1 MKFIIKG
8 GKTMNK
14 IVKFFRNIYLRVM
27 INIELKRFYKLYD
40 YYTVLVKTVFD
51 YKDVEDS
58 LLEVCDSIDNKLI
71 ELYDLE

>member
-1 MKFIIKG
+1 
-8 GKTMNK
+8 MNK

-40 YYTVLVKTVFD
+40 YYIELENSKLYDRDVF
-51 YKDVEDS
+51 EC
-58 LLEVCDSIDNKLI
+58 LEEINYSICNKLL

>member
-1 MKFIIKG
+1 
-8 GKTMNK
+8 MNK
-14 IVKFFRNIYLRVM
+14 IFKFFRNIYLRVM

-40 YYTVLVKTVFD
+40 YYNELVETGF
-51 YKDVEDS
+51 YSKDVEDS

>member
-1 MKFIIKG
+1 
-8 GKTMNK
+8 MNK

-58 LLEVCDSIDNKLI
+58 LLEVCESIDNKLL

>member
-1 MKFIIKG
+1 
-8 GKTMNK
+8 MNK

-51 YKDVEDS
+51 YRDIEDS
-58 LLEVCDSIDNKLI
+58 LLEVCESIDNKLI

>member
-1 MKFIIKG
+1 
-8 GKTMNK
+8 MNK
-14 IVKFFRNIYLRVM
+14 IFKFFRNIYLRVM

-58 LLEVCDSIDNKLI
+58 LLEVCDSIDNKLL

>member
-1 MKFIIKG
+1 
-8 GKTMNK
+8 MNK

>member
-1 MKFIIKG
+1 
-8 GKTMNK
+8 MNK

-58 LLEVCDSIDNKLI
+58 LLEVCESIDNKLI

>member
-1 MKFIIKG
+1 
-8 GKTMNK
+8 MNK
-14 IVKFFRNIYLRVM
+14 IIKFFRNIYLRVM

-58 LLEVCDSIDNKLI
+58 LLEVCDSIDNKLL

>member
-1 MKFIIKG
+1 
-8 GKTMNK
+8 MNK

-40 YYTVLVKTVFD
+40 YYTELVKTVFD
-51 YKDVEDS
+51 YKDIEDS
-58 LLEVCDSIDNKLI
+58 LLEICDSIDNKLI

>member
-1 MKFIIKG
+1 
-8 GKTMNK
+8 MNK

-51 YKDVEDS
+51 YKDTEDS
-58 LLEVCDSIDNKLI
+58 LLEICDSIDNKLI

>member
-1 MKFIIKG
+1 
-8 GKTMNK
+8 MNK

-40 YYTVLVKTVFD
+40 YYTELVKTVFD